1 VKRGPIGL
9 QCGASVKFR
18 RAGEI
23 ALVTVR
29 LRLALA
35 VAVACCCGA
44 AEAHHSIAGMYD
56 GSRRVTLDGTIAQ
69 FHFVNPHPFVMVD
82 VTDAGGASR
91 SWKAELDNR
100 WELESV
106 GMSPATLRP
115 GDRVLISGS
124 PGRDKALLLYVW
136 RLERPADGFL
146 YEQIGTSP
154 RVTRR
159 PVASRQAP

>member
-1 VKRGPIGL
+1 MK
-9 QCGASVKFR
+9 
-18 RAGEI
+18 
-23 ALVTVR
+23 VR

-35 VAVACCCGA
+35 FALACCGA

-56 GSRRVTLDGTIAQ
+56 QGRRVTLDGTIAQ

-82 VTDAGGASR
+82 VKDAGGGSR

-100 WELESV
+100 WELESI
-106 GMSPATLRP
+106 GMSAATLRP
-115 GDRVLISGS
+115 GERVLISGS
-124 PGRDKALLLYVW
+124 PGRDNTPLLYVW

-154 RVTRR
+154 RVTRQPATAR
-159 PVASRQAP
+159 